1 MSPAKALIFMVFI
14 VGYYA
19 YESLNTC
26 LNVASEEKLVK
37 VLDVKNSWRKW
48 RVMGRGGG
56 GYVAWSFNSQLLENN
71 KNWFQI

>member
-37 VLDVKNSWRKW
+37 VLDVKNS
-48 RVMGRGGG
+48 
-56 GYVAWSFNSQLLENN
+56 
-71 KNWFQI
+71 